1 MDTVS
6 FCGAPELADVL
17 SLLRKYWTMTDFPR
31 QGQSRAPLKNRA
43 QQDLLGA
50 APPEEGES
58 CAEHSQV
65 FTLQIYPSDKLL
77 PWGRANKEV
86 KDLRVSTDGVPSTE
100 KKYQK

>member
-50 APPEEGES
+50 APPEEGEKLRR
-58 CAEHSQV
+58 A
-65 FTLQIYPSDKLL
+65 FPGIYTSNLSI
-77 PWGRANKEV
+77 R
-86 KDLRVSTDGVPSTE
+86 
-100 KKYQK
+100 